1 MLVSWAMATFGT
13 VVPGVGT
20 FHAPFSAWGAA
31 ATLQKLGALGGAYY
45 GGAALV
51 GTALYLRATGR
62 T

>member
-1 MLVSWAMATFGT
+1 MATFGT

-45 GGAALV
+45 GGVAFV